1 MIVHFVRHG
10 ETGTRGVLNGR
21 RSDPPASREGDAA
34 AIRQIESLRPDLLV
48 ASPLLRCRIAA
59 EVASKRLRIPLQ
71 VNAAWAE
78 YDFGD
83 WDGRLLSDLRAEFP
97 DQLDAFYDDPER
109 HPAPNG
115 EAWADFRERIVT
127 ALMLLEQREHERRV
141 VVVTHGGVMRG
152 ILRFALGFSFRD
164 TWAVALDYATVM
176 SVSYDSDT
184 GGRLWGQLV
193 GLYPAT
199 SCVD

>member
-10 ETGTRGVLNGR
+10 HAGRPGALNGR
-21 RSDPPASREGDAA
+21 QSDPPASREGDAA
-34 AIRQIESLRPDLLV
+34 VIRQIEPLGPELMIS
-48 ASPLLRCRIAA
+48 SPLRRCRIAA
-59 EVASKRLRIPLQ
+59 GLASERFGVPLQ
-71 VNAAWAE
+71 VDAAWAE

-97 DQLDAFYDDPER
+97 DQLDGFYDDPER

-127 ALMLLEQREHERRV
+127 ALMLLQQRQHERRV
-141 VVVTHGGVMRG
+141 VVVTHGGVMRA
-152 ILRFALGFSFRD
+152 ILRLALGFSFRD